1 MVVGPNGGGPEGRDY
16 LPPAGAAD
24 DWTVPQAWERFTALE
39 HRTWD
44 RLYARQSEMLRGR
57 AVEAYHRSLDIL
69 KLSRPGIPDFDELNE
84 RLHAVTGWTV
94 VAVPSR
100 VPNHIFHG
108 HLAERRF
115 PAGNFIRSP
124 DQLGYLR
131 EPDVFHDV
139 FGHVPLLAQPDWADF
154 IQEMGKLGLK
164 ACEAGTISRLA
175 QLYWYTVEFGLCRE
189 HGQLRIYGAGIVS
202 SYDESIHALE
212 SPHARRLEFDLRRL
226 LRTRYRI
233 NHFQQVYFVIDHFK
247 DLLDV
252 IRNADVPGLLA
263 EMEDENDFEPLE
275 MLPGDRP
282 VVALAT

>member
-1 MVVGPNGGGPEGRDY
+1 MVVGPNGGGAEGKDY

-24 DWTVPQAWERFTALE
+24 DWTVPQATFTPLQHA
-39 HRTWD
+39 TWD
-44 RLYARQSEMLRGR
+44 RLFARQRTMLRGR
-57 AVEAYHRSLDIL
+57 AVEDHHRSLDIL
-69 KLSRPGIPDFDELNE
+69 ELSRPGIPDFDELNE
-84 RLHAVTGWTV
+84 RLQAATGWTV

-108 HLAERRF
+108 HLAARRF

-154 IQEMGKLGLK
+154 IQEMGKLGLM

-189 HGQLRIYGAGIVS
+189 EGQLRIYGAGIVS

-212 SPHARRLEFDLRRL
+212 SPDARRLEFDLERL

-233 NHFQQVYFVIDHFK
+233 NHFQQVYFVIDRFK
-247 DLLDV
+247 DLLKIVRD
-252 IRNADVPGLLA
+252 ADVPALLKR
-263 EMEDENDFEPLE
+263 MEDLDDLEPLAP
-275 MLPGDRP
+275 LPGDRA
-282 VVALAT
+282 VTLLSA